1 MTQFFGS
8 GIESMVRRRVK
19 RVALAAGAADAFS
32 FAWQNPEDKKITVTR
47 VVVDITTAGG
57 TATADLDVGV
67 AANAT
72 TGATDIF
79 DAIDANA
86 TGTHD
91 HLLVA
96 GAGAGGVHKV
106 DENGGTNDYITGQIT
121 TEKADNLVGYVYI
134 EYFIVED

>member
-1 MTQFFGS
+1 MGTIFT

-19 RVALAAGAADAFS
+19 RVALAAGAADAFA
-32 FAWQNPEDKKITVTR
+32 FAWQNPEDKAIIVTR

-79 DAIDANA
+79 DAIDADA
-86 TGTHD
+86 AATHD

-106 DENGGTNDYITGQIT
+106 DANGGTNDYITGQIT
-121 TEKADNLVGYVYI
+121 TEKADDLAGYVYI